1 MENELINEGKSEQI
15 QKQLI
20 KLNNAA
26 LSNAENMIQ
35 RRINEKFGKAGSF
48 FKVKVFANKEDS
60 SPSERANPEKSDYG
74 TSLYIV
80 ELMPRNFK
88 ANDKY
93 GKYYKPYAEYHV
105 ENSGTEGKFAIK
117 TQVINRHTKTWSD
130 TSSNGEDAEYIKKH
144 TNDNVETY
152 YHFIEKYSND
162 IKKIIEEVSNKIVF
176 NLAKSAKQAKE
187 LDEKRSYGDE
197 RTSDKW
203 GPSDKMRSDAWSE
216 RAKVPTQEIDFNKK
230 WYHVPE
236 KLKKEIWDK
245 IYFSTGQ
252 KVARELNSK
261 YWRNGMSDDEHKKLS
276 KMIEEKTKEEA
287 TEIFKK
293 EMDKKEKL
301 AVKESRTYFNY

>member
-1 MENELINEGKSEQI
+1 MNNELINEGKSEQI

-20 KLNNAA
+20 KLNNTA

-35 RRINEKFGKAGSF
+35 RKINEKFGKAGSF

-60 SPSERANPEKSDYG
+60 SPSRRASPEESDYG

-80 ELMPRNFK
+80 DLMPRNFK
-88 ANDKY
+88 INDKY
-93 GKYYKPYAEYHV
+93 GKYYKPYAEYHI
-105 ENSGTEGKFAIK
+105 ENGGTEGKFAIK
-117 TQVINRHTKTWSD
+117 THVINRHTRTWSD
-130 TSSNGEDAEYIKKH
+130 TVYNNEDAEYIKKH
-144 TNDNVETY
+144 TNANVEAY
-152 YHFIEKYSND
+152 YRFIEKYSDD

-176 NLAKSAKQAKE
+176 NLAKSARQAKE
-187 LDEKRSYGDE
+187 LDKERSWKDE
-197 RTSDKW
+197 RTSDEW
-203 GPSDKMRSDAWSE
+203 GPSDKMRPDAWSK
-216 RAKVPTQEIDFNKK
+216 RAKVPTQENDFNNK

-245 IYFSTGQ
+245 IYFSVGQ
-252 KVARELNSK
+252 KVARELNNEH
-261 YWRNGMSDDEHKKLS
+261 WRNGMSDDEHKKLR

-301 AVKESRTYFNY
+301 AVKEKKSYFNY